1 MLERRRMLAAAP
13 AAIACPV
20 SGWLSAAPSAA
31 APGWSLHDACPAA
44 SPVCA
49 IPPMPPP
56 RREVRPPPPRGP
68 AARIA
73 REAAGGCQS
82 AIVPSPSF
90 EPPEEA
96 NPLSALLSGGKAL
109 LEGGILSLAGPV
121 DEKSPEEARTRADAG
136 AEPGIAGN
144 GANCGAAARAD
155 GGASQR
161 ALLRRRHVGAG
172 GVRDGDDR

>member
-73 REAAGGCQS
+73 REAAGAG
-82 AIVPSPSF
+82 AIV
-90 EPPEEA
+90 
-96 NPLSALLSGGKAL
+96 
-109 LEGGILSLAGPV
+109 AGF
-121 DEKSPEEARTRADAG
+121 
-136 AEPGIAGN
+136 
-144 GANCGAAARAD
+144 
-155 GGASQR
+155 
-161 ALLRRRHVGAG
+161 GAG
-172 GVRDGDDR
+172 GGRERALAAANRR